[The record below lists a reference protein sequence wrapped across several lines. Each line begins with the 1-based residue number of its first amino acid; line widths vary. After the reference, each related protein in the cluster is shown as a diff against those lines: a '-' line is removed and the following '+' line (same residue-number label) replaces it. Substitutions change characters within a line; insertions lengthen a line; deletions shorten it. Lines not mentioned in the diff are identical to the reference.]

1 MDIQIDNTVFE
12 DTEKYLIKTCDF
24 PINTYCDGN
33 MPLRIRLFDDEVE
46 VESIWID
53 IPNEIM
59 LHCCHEEFEGDI
71 KLRSLSDENR
81 VKVLVYIKTMQV
93 ITED

>member
-1 MDIQIDNTVFE
+1 MNTLFDNA
-12 DTEKYLIKTCDF
+12 EKDLIKTCEF
-24 PINTYCDGN
+24 PINTYCEGN
-33 MPLRIRLFDDEVE
+33 KPLRIRLFNDDAKSDVE

-81 VKVLVYIKTMQV
+81 LVVLKYIQTLNMGK
-93 ITED
+93 ED